1 MILALVQDPAS
12 LENLHDIVVLDAA
25 PWWPPAPGWYLLA
38 LLVLLVAAWF
48 LVISLKHWWRNRY
61 RTAALKELNSL
72 RQSIGKSGD
81 QPTTV
86 AALNRILK
94 RVALA
99 AWPRERVSQL
109 AGQAWIDF
117 LNQSGD
123 GVKFSS
129 EQTSTLRDAAFSS
142 RISQGLTAD
151 QLHEL
156 FRSAEKWIRKHRA
169 HANDVTSEEVAA

>member
-1 MILALVQDPAS
+1 MMLALVQDPAS
-12 LENLHDIVVLDAA
+12 LENLHDIVVPDAT

-38 LLVLLVAAWF
+38 LLVLLVAAW
-48 LVISLKHWWRNRY
+48 LLLLSLQYWWRNRY
-61 RTAALKELNSL
+61 RTAALRELNSL
-72 RQSIGKSGD
+72 RQSNGNFGD
-81 QPTTV
+81 QSTTV

-99 AWPRERVSQL
+99 AWPREKVSQL
-109 AGQAWIDF
+109 TGQAWVDF

-129 EQTSTLRDAAFSS
+129 EQSSTLRDVAFSR

-151 QLHEL
+151 QLNEL
-156 FRSAEKWIRKHRA
+156 FTSAEKWIRKHRA
-169 HANDVTSEEVAA
+169 HASDVTGEEDAA